1 MSVLTVE
8 GLCKTYPAFTLKDV
22 SFHLTAGK
30 ITGFIGRNGAGKST
44 TLNALLHYVH
54 PDAGQI
60 RFFDMDLTQ
69 QELAIKERIGFVGS
83 GVSYY
88 PRKKLDRITAITRA
102 FYRKWDDGAYAHY
115 MELFELDGSKTPS
128 QLSAGMKVKYA
139 LALALSHN
147 AELLLLDEPTSGLD
161 PVSRD
166 ELLDVFL
173 ELCDRGKSILFSTH
187 IISDLDKCADD
198 IIYIK
203 KGRIIA
209 EQPMKDFL
217 TSYQVATLPEG
228 GVPETLQKKLVG
240 YKRSKQGDTAL
251 IPAAEAPGS
260 GLPCRAADLEDI
272 MIHIE
277 RVAE

>member
-147 AELLLLDEPTSGLD
+147 AELLL
-161 PVSRD
+161 
-166 ELLDVFL
+166 
-173 ELCDRGKSILFSTH
+173 
-187 IISDLDKCADD
+187 
-198 IIYIK
+198 
-203 KGRIIA
+203 
-209 EQPMKDFL
+209 
-217 TSYQVATLPEG
+217 
-228 GVPETLQKKLVG
+228 
-240 YKRSKQGDTAL
+240 
-251 IPAAEAPGS
+251 
-260 GLPCRAADLEDI
+260 
-272 MIHIE
+272 
-277 RVAE
+277 